1 MYFILLAEKKSWRML
16 ERNILGANVFFRVF
30 DCGLFRLGSRFGG
43 GWHGGSCSASLRPEL
58 RALGDNFCSI
68 FFLPAVLVFPASS
81 LDPPFNQDR
90 ASLLHVLGDCLRR
103 PAEGDDVMVIGRF
116 LPGSVFVFPN
126 PVGCDRKRANFHSG
140 GQRAEFRIASQV
152 PYNDCFV

>member
-43 GWHGGSCSASLRPEL
+43 GWHGVSCSASLRPEL

-68 FFLPAVLVFPASS
+68 FFLP
-81 LDPPFNQDR
+81 
-90 ASLLHVLGDCLRR
+90 
-103 PAEGDDVMVIGRF
+103 
-116 LPGSVFVFPN
+116 SVFVFPN